1 MDFKDSIKQIAER
14 IEKLKDNLPTE
25 EATKNALIMPVI
37 QALGYDIFNPLEVL
51 PEMSCDIGTKKGEKI
66 DYAILKDGEPII
78 LIECKHWAQ
87 ELNLHDNQLLR
98 YFHVSKAKFGV
109 LTNGIVYRFY
119 TDLSELNKMDEKPF
133 LEVNMLDLKDTQIEE
148 LKKFHKSYFDTEKI
162 LSSASELKYLGELK
176 VRLSTEF
183 TNPSTEF
190 VKFIS
195 KGIYTGMFTQKVI
208 EQFTSLVKRSVSSY
222 INDIISERL
231 KAAIESGNEKEQQ
244 EAKEIAETENAQI
257 EQAKTIETTDIELNG
272 YYIVKSILRAVMPV
286 ERIVYKDNKDYFA
299 INIDN
304 VWNNVC
310 RLYFNNPDNLR
321 IVLRTDD
328 KRINIS
334 SLDDIYK
341 YSEQLIDMAKK
352 FI

>member
-1 MDFKDSIKQIAER
+1 
-14 IEKLKDNLPTE
+14 
-25 EATKNALIMPVI
+25 
-37 QALGYDIFNPLEVL
+37 
-51 PEMSCDIGTKKGEKI
+51 
-66 DYAILKDGEPII
+66 
-78 LIECKHWAQ
+78 
-87 ELNLHDNQLLR
+87 
-98 YFHVSKAKFGV
+98 
-109 LTNGIVYRFY
+109 
-119 TDLSELNKMDEKPF
+119 MDEKPF
-133 LEVNMLDLKDTQIEE
+133 LEINMLDLKDAQIEE

-176 VRLSTEF
+176 ARLSAEF

-190 VKFIS
+190 VKFVS
-195 KGIYTGMFTQKVI
+195 KGIYGGMFTQKVI

-231 KAAIESGNEKEQQ
+231 KVAMESGNEKNQQ
-244 EAKEIAETENAQI
+244 KAEETTEAENVQP
-257 EQAKTIETTDIELNG
+257 EQAKAVETTDIELNG
-272 YYIVKSILRAVMPV
+272 YYIVKSILRSVMPV

-299 INIDN
+299 INIDT

-328 KRINIS
+328 KRISLS

-341 YSEQLIDMAKK
+341 YSEQLMSIAKR
-352 FI
+352 FV